1 MSPDLV
7 KERYKNVTTMIR
19 YHNDKMVEAF
29 VRFTRFSIG
38 IVAGSIGFISL
49 NDVGQDFKD
58 FVLLATPVI
67 FWFLGISS
75 IAIIL
80 SNWKSWFGFRKAEA
94 KTMDNP
100 CLYPHLPR
108 SIAEQLIMLVIVISA
123 CICVTY
129 VYYCI
134 LPSLV
139 N

>member
-19 YHNDKMVEAF
+19 YHNDKIVEAF

-75 IAIIL
+75 IAII
-80 SNWKSWFGFRKAEA
+80 
-94 KTMDNP
+94 
-100 CLYPHLPR
+100 
-108 SIAEQLIMLVIVISA
+108 
-123 CICVTY
+123 
-129 VYYCI
+129 
-134 LPSLV
+134 
-139 N
+139 